1 MAKKKTKKQE
11 ETEIIIV
18 LDRSGSMSSIGQATV
33 DGFNEFLLEQKGAK
47 GKAFVTLVQFDDRYQ
62 VDYKNVPVKNVE
74 DLIYRETFLP
84 RGMTALH
91 DAIGKTILDVDTKR
105 DVVFVIIT
113 DGHENASKEFNNE
126 KVLELINGKTTEG
139 WNFIYLGA
147 NQDAIKAGQNIGIKA
162 GNSLTYGATLKGTTQ
177 AFQSMSYNTS
187 HYRDAKFAMSMED
200 AKVSLDF
207 APDQREKA
215 DEKK

>member
-1 MAKKKTKKQE
+1 MAKKKNKKQE

-33 DGFNEFLLEQKGAK
+33 DGFNEFILEQKGAR
-47 GKAFVTLVQFDDRYQ
+47 GKAFVTLVQFDDQYQ
-62 VDYKNVPVKNVE
+62 VDYKNVPVDAVD

-113 DGHENASKEFNNE
+113 DGHENASKEFNGA
-126 KVLELINGKTTEG
+126 KVLELINGKTVEG

-147 NQDAIKAGQNIGIKA
+147 NQDAVKAGQSIGVKA
-162 GNSLTYGATLKGTTQ
+162 GNSMTYGATLEGATQ
-177 AFQSMSYNTS
+177 AFSSVSANTS
-187 HYRDAKFAMSMED
+187 SYRGAKFAMSMDD
-200 AKVSLDF
+200 AKGSLDF